1 MNGWRAA
8 TAAGR
13 VGAGRVGAGRVGAK
27 WIGAGWICVLLPCA
41 AIAAPLP
48 ANAPGAKQEAERL
61 DQLPPLPPAPA
72 GHIDH
77 SGRTESGRASYYAH
91 SFANRKMAN
100 GKRMNPNADIAAS
113 KTLPLGSVA
122 KVTNLRNGKTAT
134 VKIEDR
140 GPYVNGR
147 VVDLAPKVANQL
159 DLTHRGVAPVVVK
172 PVTLPQP
179 DGQVKLGA
187 GAAEATPQEVQQA
200 IEATRQ
206 LTSPNETAEK

>member
-8 TAAGR
+8 TAAGW
-13 VGAGRVGAGRVGAK
+13 V
-27 WIGAGWICVLLPCA
+27 GAGWICMWLPYSTL
-41 AIAAPLP
+41 AAPLP
-48 ANAPGAKQEAERL
+48 ADAPGAKQEAKRL
-61 DQLPPLPPAPA
+61 DQLPPLPPAPV

-77 SGRTESGRASYYAH
+77 SGRKESGRASFYAH

-100 GKRMNPNADIAAS
+100 GKRMNPNANIAAS

-122 KVTNLRNGKTAT
+122 TVTNLRNGKTAT

-140 GPYVNGR
+140 GPYVDGR

-159 DLTHRGVAPVVVK
+159 DLTHQGVAPVVVK

-179 DGQVKLGA
+179 NGQVKLGA
-187 GAAEATPQEVQQA
+187 GAADASPQEVQQA
-200 IEATRQ
+200 IEATKQ
-206 LTSPNETAEK
+206 LTTPNETAEK

>member
-1 MNGWRAA
+1 MNGWRVASA
-8 TAAGR
+8 
-13 VGAGRVGAGRVGAK
+13 
-27 WIGAGWICVLLPCA
+27 AGWICLLLPYSTV
-41 AIAAPLP
+41 AAPLP
-48 ANAPGAKQEAERL
+48 ADAPGAKQEAERL

-77 SGRTESGRASYYAH
+77 SGRKQAGRASFYAH

-100 GKRMNPNADIAAS
+100 GQRMNPNANVAAS

-140 GPYVNGR
+140 GPYVDGR

-159 DLTHRGVAPVVVK
+159 ELTHQGVAPVVVK

-187 GAAEATPQEVQQA
+187 GAADASPQEVQQA
-200 IEATRQ
+200 IEATKQ
-206 LTSPNETAEK
+206 LTTPNETAEK

>member
-8 TAAGR
+8 TAAG
-13 VGAGRVGAGRVGAK
+13 
-27 WIGAGWICVLLPCA
+27 WICVLLPYSTV
-41 AIAAPLP
+41 AAPLP
-48 ANAPGAKQEAERL
+48 ADAPGAKQEAERL

-77 SGRTESGRASYYAH
+77 SGRTQAGRASYYAD

-100 GKRMNPNADIAAS
+100 GQRMNPNANVAAS

-140 GPYVNGR
+140 GPYVDGR

-159 DLTHRGVAPVVVK
+159 DLTHQGVAPVVVK

-187 GAAEATPQEVQQA
+187 GAADASPQEVQQA

-206 LTSPNETAEK
+206 LIAPNETAEK